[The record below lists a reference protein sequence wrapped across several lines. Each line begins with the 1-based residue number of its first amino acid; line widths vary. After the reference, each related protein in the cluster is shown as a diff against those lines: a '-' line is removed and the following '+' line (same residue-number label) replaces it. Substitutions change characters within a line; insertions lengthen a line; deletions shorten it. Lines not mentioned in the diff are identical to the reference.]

1 MCKYLFSNLMF
12 NLSVYYTFVFS
23 FQRVEQKID
32 SLHEKFKDIAREEI
46 EWTFYASTMM
56 FMCKKKYTRRV
67 LGCSITALSN
77 SIQYRCVCLN

>member
-1 MCKYLFSNLMF
+1 MF

-32 SLHEKFKDIAREEI
+32 SLHEKFKDIAKEEI

-77 SIQYRCVCLN
+77 SIQYRYVCLN